1 MQLYMNDQFCTA
13 CYFGH
18 LTIAKLI
25 LQNNP
30 DINISAQNNSAF
42 RYACE
47 RDHLKVAEW
56 LRTLKPFLY
65 IINYNTDD
73 RYSSYYIRTKDYYIR
88 TKEEARW
95 QKIKYLVWLSSTQSP
110 NVNCIFYKLP
120 NDISRYIIQN
130 FL

>member
-47 RDHLKVAEW
+47 RGHLKTAEW

-65 IINYNTDD
+65 TITYTADGE
-73 RYSSYYIRTKDYYIR
+73 YYSYYIRE
-88 TKEEARW
+88 KEEARW
-95 QKIKYLVWLSSTQSP
+95 QQTKYLVWLSSPHSP
-110 NVNCIFYKLP
+110 NAKCLLYKLP

-130 FL
+130 FI